1 MFQKIDIDWDIHRMI
16 ESERRGF
23 DEAPYMALRRLLKL
37 PELEMGAIS
46 SATEAE
52 GLPWYEDGVTVP
64 HGSLARMSYQRGSQV
79 FEGRF
84 LNGRLVVSGKN
95 FDSLSAAAN
104 ALAETKDGKKT
115 QLNGWNYWEALFP
128 GEKKWRSLKQMRDD
142 YRATLANGIDLV
154 L

>member
-1 MFQKIDIDWDIHRMI
+1 MFQKIDIDWDIYKMI

-23 DEAPYMALRRLLKL
+23 DELPYIALRRLLKL
-37 PELEMGAIS
+37 PEPEITANSLV
-46 SATEAE
+46 TEPE
-52 GLPWYEDGVTVP
+52 GLPWHEDGVTVP

-79 FEGRF
+79 FEGKF
-84 LNGRLVVSGKN
+84 LNRRLVVSGKS

-142 YRATLANGIDLV
+142 YRAHLADGLDFNL
-154 L
+154 